1 MDELTHEQLKVI
13 LDVINVYDPEEIK
26 KVYPEMASHEFL
38 GEVRETFQKVLH
50 LVSGLKAYRAGWI
63 QMIPELDCCCSG

>member
-1 MDELTHEQLKVI
+1 MKLTNKELKVI

-26 KVYPEMASHEFL
+26 TVYPEMASHEFL

-50 LVSGLKAYRAGWI
+50 LVKKGVDLVEKPVILK
-63 QMIPELDCCCSG
+63 E

>member
-1 MDELTHEQLKVI
+1 MELTKKELKVI

-26 KVYPEMASHEFL
+26 VVYPEMASHEFL

-50 LVSGLKAYRAGWI
+50 FVAKGVDLVEKPVILK
-63 QMIPELDCCCSG
+63 Q

>member
-50 LVSGLKAYRAGWI
+50 LVAKGVDLIEKPVILK
-63 QMIPELDCCCSG
+63 E

>member
-26 KVYPEMASHEFL
+26 KVYPEMATHEFL
-38 GEVRETFQKVLH
+38 NEVRETFQKVLH
-50 LVSGLKAYRAGWI
+50 LVNKGVDLVEKPAI
-63 QMIPELDCCCSG
+63 LVE

>member
-1 MDELTHEQLKVI
+1 MKLTNKELKVI

-26 KVYPEMASHEFL
+26 TVYPEMASHEFL

-50 LVSGLKAYRAGWI
+50 LVKKGVDLIEKPVILK
-63 QMIPELDCCCSG
+63 Q

>member
-1 MDELTHEQLKVI
+1 MKLTNEELKVI

-26 KVYPEMASHEFL
+26 KVYPEMATHEFL

-50 LVSGLKAYRAGWI
+50 LVKKGVDLVEKPVI
-63 QMIPELDCCCSG
+63 LEE

>member
-1 MDELTHEQLKVI
+1 MKLTNKELKVI

-26 KVYPEMASHEFL
+26 TVYPEMASHEFL

-50 LVSGLKAYRAGWI
+50 LVKKGVDLVEKPVILK
-63 QMIPELDCCCSG
+63 Q

>member
-13 LDVINVYDPEEIK
+13 LDVINVYDPHEIQ

-50 LVSGLKAYRAGWI
+50 LVKKGVDLIEKPVILK
-63 QMIPELDCCCSG
+63 Q

>member
-1 MDELTHEQLKVI
+1 MKLTNEELKVI
-13 LDVINVYDPEEIK
+13 LDVINVYDPEEIR

-50 LVSGLKAYRAGWI
+50 LVKKGVDLVEEPVILK
-63 QMIPELDCCCSG
+63 E

>member
-26 KVYPEMASHEFL
+26 TVYPEMATHEFL

-50 LVSGLKAYRAGWI
+50 LVKKGVDLIEKPVILK
-63 QMIPELDCCCSG
+63 Q

>member
-1 MDELTHEQLKVI
+1 MKLTNEELKVI

-38 GEVRETFQKVLH
+38 NEVRETFQKVLH
-50 LVSGLKAYRAGWI
+50 LVKKGVDLVEEPVILK
-63 QMIPELDCCCSG
+63 E